1 FIQWKMLGEG
11 TYVMGME
18 PANSLVMG
26 RDKERAWGTLQYIG
40 PQETKEFH
48 IEIGILAGYEIVE
61 FEEKIRR
68 ITGGK
73 KPEMIG
79 NVEEFIKTLK

>member
-1 FIQWKMLGEG
+1 
-11 TYVMGME
+11 
-18 PANSLVMG
+18 
-26 RDKERAWGTLQYIG
+26 RAWGTLQYIG

-68 ITGGK
+68 IMGSK
-73 KPEMIG
+73 KPEIVG
-79 NVEEFIKTLK
+79 SVEEFIKTSK